1 MPMNK
6 AFVFL
11 LSACL
16 FSSAGAQNK
25 EGNDEASVIVYKIK
39 AGDTLNQFALKYL
52 QQPVDMTA
60 IQAANPQLNLDR
72 LKIGSEVNIPRQL
85 IKHSPSKATIMGLS
99 CGTAI
104 RVGNATKPLA
114 IGSVL
119 QEGAVIEVPAECH
132 VALLLEDGSVIRL
145 PSSATLKITSLRKN
159 ALEAAPEVR
168 LDLARGRVE
177 LDVHK
182 GRAKS
187 TPFEIRTPLSIMGVR
202 GTEFRVGYS
211 PEDHAGQ
218 VEVLGGVVQT
228 RGTADKEGNAITKGL
243 GVPIDA
249 TGKSLAIE
257 KLLDAPVFASA
268 QRTPDTP
275 PSYAV
280 KLASV
285 PKAHYYVANLANT
298 ANLAGQRH
306 TQHLLSPEIFISSLT
321 PQASFYQ
328 LSSVSQ
334 TALVGAE
341 RVYGFCAP
349 AVGQSPRCSAIFDAS
364 LANTNPI
371 SFLLTRL
378 SNGNSEEVVNTQGL
392 QARNGRFAIR
402 GLPAGKYNWTLSYA
416 MTQEA
421 NTTTIRQS
429 GEFELI
435 VIPHAAP

>member
-1 MPMNK
+1 MNRP
-6 AFVFL
+6 FVFL

-16 FSSAGAQNK
+16 AFTAVAQSK
-25 EGNDEASVIVYKIK
+25 DTNDEASVIVYKIK
-39 AGDTLNQFALKYL
+39 SGDTLNKFALKYL
-52 QQPVDMTA
+52 QQPANMAA
-60 IQAANPQLNLDR
+60 IQTANPQLNLDQ

-85 IKHSPSKATIMGLS
+85 VKHSPSKATIMGLS

-228 RGTADKEGNAITKGL
+228 RGTADKQGNAITTGL
-243 GVPIDA
+243 GIPIDA

-280 KLASV
+280 KLTPA
-285 PKAHYYVANLANT
+285 PNAHYYVANLANT
-298 ANLAGQRH
+298 ANLAGQKH

-328 LSSVSQ
+328 LSSVSH
-334 TALVGAE
+334 TALVGTE

-349 AVGQSPRCSAIFDAS
+349 VAGPSPRCSAIFDAS

-371 SFLLTRL
+371 SFILTRL
-378 SNGNSEEVVNTQGL
+378 SNGNSEEVINTQGL

-402 GLPAGKYNWTLSYA
+402 GLPAGKYSWTLSYA
-416 MTQEA
+416 MTQAA

-435 VIPHAAP
+435 VIPHTTP

>member
-1 MPMNK
+1 MNK

-16 FSSAGAQNK
+16 AVIAGAQSKDN
-25 EGNDEASVIVYKIK
+25 NDETSVVVYRIK
-39 AGDTLNQFALKYL
+39 SGDTLHQFALKYL
-52 QQPVDMTA
+52 QQPVNMAA

-72 LKIGSEVNIPRQL
+72 LKIGTEVTIPRLL
-85 IKHSPSKATIMGLS
+85 IKHTPSKATIMGLS

-104 RVGNATKPLA
+104 RVGDAAKPLA

-119 QEGAVIEVPAECH
+119 HEGAVIEVPAECH
-132 VALLLEDGSVIRL
+132 VALLLEDGSIIRL

-177 LDVHK
+177 LDVQK
-182 GRAKS
+182 GRAKT

-211 PEDHAGQ
+211 PEEHAGQ

-228 RGTADKEGNAITKGL
+228 RGTADAQSNAITKGL

-249 TGKSLAIE
+249 TGKALAIE
-257 KLLDAPVFASA
+257 KLLDAPVFVNV

-280 KLASV
+280 KLAPV
-285 PKAHYYVANLANT
+285 PKAHYYVANLTNT
-298 ANLAGQRH
+298 ANLAGQKH
-306 TQHLLSPEIFISSLT
+306 TQQLLSPEIFIPSLT

-334 TALVGAE
+334 TALVGTE
-341 RVYGFCAP
+341 RVYGFCAS
-349 AVGQSPRCSAIFDAS
+349 AAAQSPRCSAIFDAS

-371 SFLLTRL
+371 SFLLTRTI
-378 SNGNSEEVVNTQGL
+378 NDGREEVVNTQGL

-402 GLPAGKYNWTLSYA
+402 GLPSGKYNWMLSYP
-416 MTQEA
+416 MTQA
-421 NTTTIRQS
+421 GTTTTIQQS

>member
-1 MPMNK
+1 MNK

-16 FSSAGAQNK
+16 AGGVGAQNK
-25 EGNDEASVIVYKIK
+25 ESNDEASVIVYKIK
-39 AGDTLNQFALKYL
+39 SGDTLNQFAQKYL
-52 QQPVDMTA
+52 HQPVDMA
-60 IQAANPQLNLDR
+60 VIQAANPQLNLDR
-72 LKIGSEVNIPRQL
+72 LKIGAELNIPRHL

-104 RVGNATKPLA
+104 RVGDASKPLA

-119 QEGAVIEVPAECH
+119 LEGAVIEVPAECH
-132 VALLLEDGSVIRL
+132 VALLLEDSSVIRL

-159 ALEAAPEVR
+159 ALETAPEVR
-168 LDLARGRVE
+168 LDLTRGRVE

-182 GRAKS
+182 GRAKN

-228 RGTADKEGNAITKGL
+228 RGAADAKGNAITKGL

-249 TGKSLAIE
+249 TGKALAIE

-275 PSYAV
+275 PSYAI
-280 KLASV
+280 KLTPV
-285 PKAHYYVANLANT
+285 PKAHYYVASIANT

-306 TQHLLSPEIFISSLT
+306 TQHLLSPEIFISGLT
-321 PQASFYQ
+321 PQASFYL

-334 TALVGAE
+334 TALVGTE
-341 RVYGFCAP
+341 RIYGFCSP
-349 AVGQSPRCSAIFDAS
+349 AAAQVPRCSAIFDAA

-371 SFLLTRL
+371 NFILTRA

-402 GLPAGKYNWTLSYA
+402 GLPAGHYRWTLSYA
-416 MTQEA
+416 MAQTGS
-421 NTTTIRQS
+421 TTMIKQS

-435 VIPHAAP
+435 VISNAAP

>member
-6 AFVFL
+6 TLVFL

-16 FSSAGAQNK
+16 AFYAVAQSKDN
-25 EGNDEASVIVYKIK
+25 NDEASVIVYKIK
-39 AGDTLNQFALKYL
+39 SGDTVHLLGQKYL
-52 QQPVDMTA
+52 QRPLDISA
-60 IQAANPQLNLDR
+60 IQTVNPRLNLDQ
-72 LKIGSEVNIPRQL
+72 LTIGSEINIPRQL
-85 IKHSPSKATIMGLS
+85 VKHTPSKATVMGLS
-99 CGTAI
+99 CGSAI
-104 RVGNATKPLA
+104 RVGNSTKPLA
-114 IGSVL
+114 IGSML
-119 QEGAVIEVPAECH
+119 HEGALIEVPAECH

-145 PSSATLKITSLRKN
+145 PSSATLKISSLRKN

-168 LDLARGRVE
+168 LELARGRVE
-177 LDVHK
+177 LDVQK
-182 GRAKS
+182 GRAKT

-228 RGTADKEGNAITKGL
+228 RGTADEQSNAITKGL
-243 GVPIDA
+243 GVPIDS
-249 TGKSLAIE
+249 TGKALAIE
-257 KLLDAPVFASA
+257 KLLDAPVFASV
-268 QRTPDTP
+268 QRTPDAP

-280 KLASV
+280 KLTPV
-285 PKAHYYVANLANT
+285 PKAHYYIANLANT
-298 ANLAGQRH
+298 ANLVGQRH

-334 TALVGAE
+334 TALVGTE
-341 RVYGFCAP
+341 RTYGFCATATTQP
-349 AVGQSPRCSAIFDAS
+349 QRCSAIFDAS

-371 SFLLTRL
+371 SFLLTRAI
-378 SNGNSEEVVNTQGL
+378 NGGTEEVINTQGL

-402 GLPAGKYNWTLSYA
+402 GLPAGKYSWALSYA
-416 MTQEA
+416 MAQDS
-421 NTTTIRQS
+421 NTTIIRQS

-435 VIPHAAP
+435 VIPHTAP